1 MPPRQRSQS
10 PSRPRRLRRRARGF
24 RRTAAETATPTTAA
38 APTMAMATS
47 RSRNAT
53 TRRAMW
59 PAALGVLALV
69 AGCGGASST
78 QRSSAGRPPS
88 AFAWLKPAAAPA
100 GWKQTRLS
108 ASGVTFAYPPGWHA
122 IHTDPGTAT
131 VALTDS
137 RHTIVGYLNA
147 TPHQGAETLA
157 NWAGFRTGHIRD
169 EGSRQVRTVA
179 TATGLRF
186 RSGRG
191 SCIA

>member
-1 MPPRQRSQS
+1 
-10 PSRPRRLRRRARGF
+10 
-24 RRTAAETATPTTAA
+24 
-38 APTMAMATS
+38 
-47 RSRNAT
+47 
-53 TRRAMW
+53 MW

-69 AGCGGASST
+69 AGCGGASAT
-78 QRSSAGRPPS
+78 HRQSAGRPPS

-108 ASGVTFAYPPGWHA
+108 ASGATFAYPPGWHA

-137 RHTIVGYLNA
+137 RHKIVGYLNA
-147 TPHQGAETLA
+147 TPDQGAETLA
-157 NWAGFRTGHIRD
+157 NWAGFRTAHIRD

-179 TATGLRF
+179 MATGLRF

-191 SCIA
+191 SCIADDYRNAATRYREIACIVKGSRGTTVIVGAAPVGQWARQAGVIEPAISSFTT